1 VSDSSIVPDAVI
13 LPAGRLDQV
22 TTKEQR
28 VMAMQRAEQHM
39 DLYPNDAS
47 TIVIRE
53 LLLELALL
61 DGAYE
66 LLASLHRTNS

>member
-1 VSDSSIVPDAVI
+1 VSSSSIKPDNVI
-13 LPAGRLDQV
+13 PQAGRLDQV

-39 DLYPNDAS
+39 ELYPRDVS
-47 TIVIRE
+47 TIIIRE

-66 LLASLHRTNS
+66 LLASLHRTSS